1 MPPAQRNDTP
11 SPPAKCVL
19 AFLSWST
26 GSLWHG
32 LRAYARD
39 AGWYLISPEH
49 YYGLPKPSKKI
60 DGVIILP
67 DPNKPFNVRRTF
79 PNAKIVDLTGI
90 DEIKADGVV
99 SIDHEKVGRMAAEY
113 MHSLGRTHYLGLN
126 LTKHNLIV
134 DARIQ
139 AFKNRVQ
146 ELHEQHE
153 TTHSFRTIRYDG
165 MVRNN
170 STRSAK
176 LKRSITQAIEETSQP
191 VSVFCPDDY
200 IADVFLQEVLSLGYK
215 VPDRVAILGVNN
227 NRSFCELSQVPLSS
241 VDVNLSKL
249 GHTGAELLDR
259 YLNGDTKAPSK
270 IFIPPLNIEKRS
282 STEQIVSD
290 DKIVASILSYIKDHY
305 MERITADDVIRDVH
319 ASRTNAFVRFRKSIG
334 HSIGQEIERVRLDN
348 AKSLLASTDY
358 KIDVVAR
365 LCGYMNTSAFCRVFR
380 KSIGKTP
387 TEHRKS
393 ASQQYPL

>member
-1 MPPAQRNDTP
+1 MPRTETSEPAQQHPR
-11 SPPAKCVL
+11 CVL
-19 AFLSWST
+19 AFLAWST

-49 YYGLPKPSKKI
+49 YYGPPKPSKKV
-60 DGVIILP
+60 DGVIVLP

-79 PNAKIVDLTGI
+79 PKAKIVDLVGNG
-90 DEIKADGVV
+90 DLDADGVV
-99 SIDHEKVGRMAAEY
+99 SIDHEKVGRMAADY
-113 MHSLGRTHYLGLN
+113 MYSLGRSHYLGLN
-126 LTKHNLIV
+126 LTDYNMIV
-134 DARIQ
+134 DTRIR
-139 AFKNRVQ
+139 AFQRRIEEIHTQ
-146 ELHEQHE
+146 QGSAF
-153 TTHSFRTIRYDG
+153 TFGTIHYDG
-165 MVRNN
+165 LVRNN
-170 STRSAK
+170 SARSAK
-176 LKRSITQAIEETSQP
+176 LKRSISEAIEQTNQP
-191 VSVFCPDDY
+191 ISVFCPDDST
-200 IADVFLQEVLSLGYK
+200 ADVFLQEVLSLGYK
-215 VPDRVAILGVNN
+215 VPERIAILGVNN

-259 YLNGDTKAPSK
+259 YLNSDPKAPK
-270 IFIPPLNIEKRS
+270 TIFIPPLYIEKRA
-282 STEQIVSD
+282 STEQITSD

-319 ASRTNAFVRFRKSIG
+319 ASRTNAFVRFRKSTG
-334 HSIGQEIERVRLDN
+334 HSIGREIERVRLEN

-365 LCGYMNTSAFCRVFR
+365 LSGYMNTSAFCRVFR

-387 TEHRKS
+387 TEHRKE
-393 ASQQYPL
+393 AAQNYI